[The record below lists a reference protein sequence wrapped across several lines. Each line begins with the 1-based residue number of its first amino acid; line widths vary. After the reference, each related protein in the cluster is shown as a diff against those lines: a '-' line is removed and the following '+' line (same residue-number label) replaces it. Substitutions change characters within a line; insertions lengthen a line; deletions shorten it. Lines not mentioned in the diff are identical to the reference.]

1 MSSIHGI
8 KEELILSYT
17 RAIACRAG
25 FVLEGVQRGPDGVVA
40 ATVRSPEPLSSTAT
54 LASPALD
61 LHLATQVLDPLP
73 EKDILFDLPAHGYE
87 RLIARCAIPRVL
99 VVFVMARDEKSWLGW
114 TENQLVLPSSAYWIS
129 LLGRVR
135 VPNAGAVRIAI
146 PRTQLL
152 EPFSLRTLLQRVG
165 EEEDLA

>member
-8 KEELILSYT
+8 KGELVLSYA

-25 FVLEGVQRGPDGVVA
+25 FVVEGVRRSPDGVEI
-40 ATVRSPEPLSSTAT
+40 TVCSPEPLSSSAT

-61 LHLATQVLDPLP
+61 LHLATQVIEPLP
-73 EKDILFDLPAHGYE
+73 AKDILFDLPAHGYE

-99 VVFVMARDEKSWLGW
+99 VVFVMPKDEKSWLGW
-114 TENQLVLPSSAYWIS
+114 TENELVLPSSAYWIS
-129 LLGRVR
+129 LLGRAR

-146 PRTQLL
+146 PRAQLF
-152 EPFSLRTLLQRVG
+152 EPLSLRALLQRVG
-165 EEEDLA
+165 EEEDLS